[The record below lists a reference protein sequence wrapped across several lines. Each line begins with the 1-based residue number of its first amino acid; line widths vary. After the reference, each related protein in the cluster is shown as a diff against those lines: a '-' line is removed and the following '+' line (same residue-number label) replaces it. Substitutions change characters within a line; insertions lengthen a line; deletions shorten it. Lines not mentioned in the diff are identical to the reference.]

1 MDCSIAMGYVDNSYS
16 SLNTKIFL
24 EIRGKKIPANICNLP
39 FYKKNYAKGE
49 INV

>member
-1 MDCSIAMGYVDNSYS
+1 VENNYS

-24 EIRGKKIPANICNLP
+24 EVRGKRVPANICNLP
-39 FYKKNYAKGE
+39 FYKKNHVKGE